1 MSPSHNTVSKLGVW
15 GNIVIFTDESFEA
28 QPVTCWQ
35 ENKGRYRAPSLGLG
49 RKLSFRVWSILCKDG
64 LLIFFALHGLI
75 LLSMCELERPH
86 ILSSLSCSL
95 PTDPVLPGTEG
106 VARQMEEVARV

>member
-1 MSPSHNTVSKLGVW
+1 MNLAQRQCPVNTQSYFWV
-15 GNIVIFTDESFEA
+15 
-28 QPVTCWQ
+28 Q
-35 ENKGRYRAPSLGLG
+35 NKLGLG

>member
-49 RKLSFRVWSILCKDG
+49 RKLSRARSLPGCDEPG
-64 LLIFFALHGLI
+64 
-75 LLSMCELERPH
+75 
-86 ILSSLSCSL
+86 LSSPAVYLGQLKSSWPTL
-95 PTDPVLPGTEG
+95 PSH
-106 VARQMEEVARV
+106 Q